1 MRITLL
7 FFCIITS
14 FIVSIPNAL
23 PASEIIIIKS
33 SDIIPYQKSIEG
45 FKQGFPQGSFSE
57 YSIEE
62 DYKER
67 GRSILDGA
75 VNRGGDLILAVGPQ
89 ATYLLGNS
97 SSSIPKIFTMVK
109 NPEKLFGTGEVFFG
123 ISLDIPI
130 SLQLEQ
136 IKTTFPDRQR
146 IGVFFSREN
155 NQQTIDLLLPKSRE
169 LNLVL
174 VAIPITSTKEI
185 PDKLKSLQAD
195 IDILLI
201 IPDRVIGSEKILK
214 YIIKNM
220 LIKKIPV
227 VGFNE
232 WFVQNGAILAFSLD
246 YEAIGKQTAEL
257 AQRVL
262 EAQVSIGQFIQEPQ
276 QVRTIVNLKVAK
288 KLAITVSEDL
298 LMQMGEVIK

>member
-1 MRITLL
+1 MRIRLL

-14 FIVSIPNAL
+14 FIVTIPYAL
-23 PASEIIIIKS
+23 LASEIIIIKS
-33 SDIIPYQKSIEG
+33 SEIIPYQKSIEG

-57 YSIEE
+57 YSINE

-67 GRSILDGA
+67 GSSILDGA
-75 VNRGGDLILAVGPQ
+75 IKRGGNLILAVGPQ

-109 NPEKLFGTGEVFFG
+109 NPEKLFGTGEVFYG
-123 ISLDIPI
+123 ISLDIPV

-136 IKTTFPDRQR
+136 IKTTFPDRKR

-155 NQQTIDLLLPKSRE
+155 NQQTMDLLLQKSRE
-169 LNLVL
+169 LNLAM

-195 IDILLI
+195 IDILLV

-214 YIIKNM
+214 YVIKNM

-232 WFVQNGAILAFSLD
+232 WFAQNGAILAFSLD

-262 EAQVSIGQFIQEPQ
+262 EEQIPVGQFIQEPQ
-276 QVRTIVNLKVAK
+276 QVRTIVNLKVAQ

-298 LMQMGEVIK
+298 LMQVGEVIK

>member
-1 MRITLL
+1 MRIKLL

-14 FIVSIPNAL
+14 FILPIPTVL

-33 SDIIPYQKSIEG
+33 SDIIPFQKSIEG

-57 YSIEE
+57 YSIDE
-62 DYKER
+62 DYKEK
-67 GRSILDGA
+67 GRSVLDGA
-75 VNRGGDLILAVGPQ
+75 IKRGGDLILAVGPQ
-89 ATYLLGNS
+89 ATYLLGS
-97 SSSIPKIFTMVK
+97 TSSSIPRIFTMVK
-109 NPEKLFGTGEVFFG
+109 NPGKLFSTGKAFYGV
-123 ISLDIPI
+123 SLDIPI

-136 IKTTFPDRQR
+136 IKTTFPDRKR

-155 NQQTIDLLLPKSRE
+155 NQDAIDVLLPKARE
-169 LNLVL
+169 LSLVL
-174 VAIPITSTKEI
+174 IAIPITSAKEI

-232 WFVQNGAILAFSLD
+232 WFAQNGAILAFSLD

-257 AQRVL
+257 AQQVL
-262 EAQVSIGQFIQEPQ
+262 EAQLPIGQFIQEPQ
-276 QVRTIVNLKVAK
+276 QVRTIVNLKVAQ
-288 KLAITVSEDL
+288 KLEISVREDL
-298 LMQMGEVIK
+298 LRQMGEVIK